1 MTDFDV
7 KKPAP
12 KDRLIVPLDVPSL
25 QDARA
30 VVSDLGDAVSFYKVG
45 FQILYAG
52 GFDLISELKASGKQV
67 FIDLKL
73 LDIDN
78 TVKSGVQSLAA
89 LGGTFLTVHAY
100 PHAMRAAVEG
110 RGASDLKLLAV
121 TVMTNLDDALLQE
134 AGYKDAARD
143 LVIKR
148 AAQAYDIGMDGIICS
163 AAEASAIREH
173 VGPELLL
180 ITPGIR
186 PANTSADDQKR
197 IMTPAMAIENGSDY
211 LVVGRPILNADNRR
225 AAAQAIV
232 EEIETALTCDLDRCE
247 MRKT

>member
-7 KKPAP
+7 KNPSP

-25 QDARA
+25 SDARD
-30 VVSDLGDAVSFYKVG
+30 VVADLGDAVSFYKVG

-52 GFDLISELKASGKQV
+52 GFDLISELKDAGKQV

-78 TVKSGVQSLAA
+78 TVKSGVESLAA
-89 LGGTFLTVHAY
+89 LGGTFLTIHAY

-110 RGASDLKLLAV
+110 RGSSDLKLLAV

-134 AGYKDAARD
+134 AGYKESARD

-148 AAQAYDIGMDGIICS
+148 AVQARDTGIEGVICS
-163 AAEASAIREH
+163 AAEASAIRAA
-173 VGPELLL
+173 VGPDLLL
-180 ITPGIR
+180 VTPGIR
-186 PANTSADDQKR
+186 PANAAADDQKR
-197 IMTPAMAIENGSDY
+197 IMTPRMAIENGSDY
-211 LVVGRPILNADNRR
+211 LVVGRPILKAENRR
-225 AAAQAIV
+225 AAAEAIV
-232 EEIETALTCDLDRCE
+232 EEIEAALS
-247 MRKT
+247 